1 MDGSQ
6 PTSISAQDLYRS
18 IGTAVAPIVID
29 VRRSAAFA
37 ADNRMI
43 VGAVRRNPEEVQD
56 WRRDLPSGR
65 VVVVYCVR
73 GQEMSQGAASALQA
87 AGVDACYL
95 ENGIAGWAEHRLP
108 MRNRRETEPRSWV
121 TRERPKID
129 RIACPWLV
137 RRFIDPEAEFLF
149 APTERVF
156 AVAGETGATPYD
168 IPGAEPF
175 SHDGELCSFDAFLK
189 VYGIE
194 NPALDALAL
203 IVRGA
208 DTALFAW
215 CRDCRDQGHDW
226 NPAAMIAAKP

>member
-108 MRNRRETEPRSWV
+108 MRNKRETEPRSWV

-129 RIACPWLV
+129 RIAVPGSSGASSIRKPNSSSPRPSASSPLPA
-137 RRFIDPEAEFLF
+137 RPGLPLTTSP
-149 APTERVF
+149 APSLSRTT
-156 AVAGETGATPYD
+156 ASCVASMP
-168 IPGAEPF
+168 
-175 SHDGELCSFDAFLK
+175 S
-189 VYGIE
+189 
-194 NPALDALAL
+194 
-203 IVRGA
+203 
-208 DTALFAW
+208 
-215 CRDCRDQGHDW
+215 
-226 NPAAMIAAKP
+226 

>member
-156 AVAGETGATPYD
+156 ALPAR
-168 IPGAEPF
+168 PGPLPTT
-175 SHDGELCSFDAFLK
+175 S
-189 VYGIE
+189 
-194 NPALDALAL
+194 PAPSLS
-203 IVRGA
+203 RT
-208 DTALFAW
+208 TAS
-215 CRDCRDQGHDW
+215 C
-226 NPAAMIAAKP
+226 AASMPS